1 MLTAWQSLGGAGG
14 SLGYP
19 VSDLSAGGTQRFE
32 GGAALAGNP
41 VRLVSGGIL
50 TKWGLLGYET
60 GTAGAPLSD
69 AFRLLPL
76 SAQIRVRRRAS
87 PAAPSYNATAGPRS
101 PQAYFVTGL
110 IPAALQRSRRTGG
123 DYGMPTSDEFVTAGV
138 HQQNFE
144 GGNMTW
150 SQGDTAAKEHAAAKI
165 PGLIV
170 SPAALS
176 AGSRARFAIV
186 GFPNNSTIRVS
197 IAGQPDFTV
206 TAANGAYTWD
216 MFIPLSAKSGAMA
229 VHAADTNGTSRG
241 RRHPDGSRL

>member
-1 MLTAWQSLGGAGG
+1 MW
-14 SLGYP
+14 
-19 VSDLSAGGTQRFE
+19 
-32 GGAALAGNP
+32 
-41 VRLVSGGIL
+41 
-50 TKWGLLGYET
+50 
-60 GTAGAPLSD
+60 
-69 AFRLLPL
+69 
-76 SAQIRVRRRAS
+76 RRAS
-87 PAAPSYNATAGPRS
+87 PAARSISATAGPRS

-110 IPAALQRSRRTGG
+110 ILARYNALGGPGG

-144 GGNMTW
+144 GGNITW
-150 SQGDTAAKEHAAAKI
+150 SAGDSAAKEHPAAKT

-170 SPAALS
+170 SPASLA

-206 TAANGAYTWD
+206 TTANGAYTWD

-229 VHAADTNGTSRG
+229 VHAVDTKSATSAADGTLTIRGFNDNRVPPPKCRATTRPARPARCCRSRCESRCAMPRATRWWA
-241 RRHPDGSRL
+241 RR